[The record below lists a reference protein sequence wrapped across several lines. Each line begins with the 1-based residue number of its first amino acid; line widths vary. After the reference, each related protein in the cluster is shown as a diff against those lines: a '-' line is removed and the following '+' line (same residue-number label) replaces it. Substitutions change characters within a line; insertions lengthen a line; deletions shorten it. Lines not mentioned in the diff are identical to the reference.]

1 MRDKGHGLIENCNIY
16 DNADAGV
23 AIYGES
29 VVAVRRCNIH
39 RNGKVA
45 IRVKEASAASVED
58 SDLRGNRIAAWESE
72 AGVVVERKGNR
83 E

>member
-1 MRDKGHGLIENCNIY
+1 MSIH
-16 DNADAGV
+16 
-23 AIYGES
+23 GES
-29 VVAVRRCNIH
+29 AATVRRCNIH

-58 SDLRGNRIAAWESE
+58 CDLRGNRLAAWESE
-72 AGVVVERKGNR
+72 AGVVIERKGNR